1 MVAAALEA
9 GREVEDAMNDL
20 AVEPGHSDKRIK
32 GFLPPV
38 ELAPGDRFPNFVLP
52 DQSGAARSLLER
64 AKGNR
69 ILIVGDSDDAGLKTL
84 QQAALQETGFDVLA
98 LVPEIPEAAAA
109 RAAKVDVSFPLLG
122 DSAGKIREA
131 LRRMLGFG
139 PRGTFAVLLDPNQ
152 RVTAAMVDLD
162 AASLVARAI
171 AQARATPRADD
182 AGQYL
187 KGVAPVLLVPDVLT
201 PEHCRALM
209 QRWETMGNEEGEVA
223 SIVKGEQTQRVH
235 KEMKSR
241 RDHRIMDDA
250 VLQDLTALIG
260 RRIAPELSKA
270 FGFAKFRFDRFVVT
284 CYDSERGDRFRRH
297 RDNQTPGTA
306 DRRFA
311 LTLNL
316 NTGEYEGGGLTF
328 PEYGPHR
335 YDPPAGGAILF
346 SCSLLHEAL
355 PITKGR
361 RFTLLSFLRS

>member
-1 MVAAALEA
+1 
-9 GREVEDAMNDL
+9 
-20 AVEPGHSDKRIK
+20 
-32 GFLPPV
+32 
-38 ELAPGDRFPNFVLP
+38 VLP
-52 DQSGAARSLLER
+52 DQSGSARAFLER

-69 ILIVGDSDDAGLKTL
+69 ILIVGDGDDAGLQAL
-84 QQAALQETGFDVLA
+84 QQANLQEIGFDCLA
-98 LVPEIPEAAAA
+98 LVPEPPEQSARRAAAL
-109 RAAKVDVSFPLLG
+109 DVGFPLLG

-139 PRGTFAVLLDPNQ
+139 PRGAFAVLLDPNQ
-152 RVTAAMVDLD
+152 RITAAMVDLD
-162 AASLVARAI
+162 CGALVRGAI
-171 AQARATPRADD
+171 ERARATPRGGD

-187 KGVAPVLLVPDVLT
+187 KTVAPVLIVPDVLT
-201 PEHCRALM
+201 PEHCRALIE
-209 QRWETMGNEEGEVA
+209 RWETLGHEEGEVA

-241 RDHRIMDDA
+241 RDHRIMDEG
-250 VLQDLTALIG
+250 VLQELIALIG
-260 RRIAPELSKA
+260 RRISPELSKA

-284 CYDSERGDRFRRH
+284 CYDSERNDYFRRH

-328 PEYGPHR
+328 PEYGPDR

>member
-1 MVAAALEA
+1 
-9 GREVEDAMNDL
+9 MNDL
-20 AVEPGHSDKRIK
+20 AIEPGHSYNPTK

-52 DQSGAARSLLER
+52 DQTGGARSFLER

-69 ILIVGDSDDAGLKTL
+69 ILIVGDSDDSGLKAL
-84 QQAALQETGFDVLA
+84 QQADLREIGFDSLA
-98 LVPEIPEAAAA
+98 LVTEPPEPAERRAAAL
-109 RAAKVDVSFPLLG
+109 DLSFPLLC

-131 LRRMLGFG
+131 LRKMLGYG

-152 RVTAAMVDLD
+152 RVTAAMVGLD
-162 AASLVARAI
+162 SVNLVRQAI
-171 AQARATPRADD
+171 DQARATPRSND

-187 KGVAPVLLVPDVLT
+187 NGVAPVLLVPDVLT

-209 QRWETMGNEEGEVA
+209 ARWEALGHEEGEVA
-223 SIVKGEQTQRVH
+223 SIVQGEETRRIH

-241 RDHRIMDDA
+241 RDHRIMDET
-250 VLQDLTALIG
+250 VLRELVALVG
-260 RRIAPELSKA
+260 RRIGPELNKA

-284 CYDSERGDRFRRH
+284 CYDSERNDYFRRH
-297 RDNQTPGTA
+297 RDNQTPGTL

-311 LTLNL
+311 MTLNL

-361 RFTLLSFLRS
+361 RFTLLNFLRN

>member
-1 MVAAALEA
+1 MNELAAK
-9 GREVEDAMNDL
+9 
-20 AVEPGHSDKRIK
+20 PGQSVKPNK

-38 ELAPGDRFPNFVLP
+38 ELAPGDRLPNFVLP
-52 DQSGAARSLLER
+52 DQSGSARAFLER

-69 ILIVGDSDDAGLKTL
+69 ILIVGDGDDAGLKAL
-84 QQAALQETGFDVLA
+84 QQANLQEIGFDCLA
-98 LVPEIPEAAAA
+98 LVPEPPEQSA
-109 RAAKVDVSFPLLG
+109 RRATALDVSFPLLG

-131 LRRMLGFG
+131 LRKMLGFG
-139 PRGTFAVLLDPNQ
+139 PRGTFTVLLDPNQ
-152 RVTAAMVDLD
+152 RITAAMIDLD
-162 AASLVARAI
+162 CGALVRGAIERARAM
-171 AQARATPRADD
+171 PRGGD

-187 KGVAPVLLVPDVLT
+187 KTVAPVLIVPDVLT
-201 PEHCRALM
+201 PEQCRALIE
-209 QRWETMGNEEGEVA
+209 RWETLGHEEGEVA
-223 SIVKGEQTQRVH
+223 SIVQGEQTQRVH
-235 KEMKSR
+235 KEIKSR
-241 RDHRIMDDA
+241 RDHRIMDEG
-250 VLQDLTALIG
+250 VLQELMALIG
-260 RRIAPELSKA
+260 RRISPELSKA

-284 CYDSERGDRFRRH
+284 CYDSERNDYFRRH

-328 PEYGPHR
+328 PEYGPDR

>member
-1 MVAAALEA
+1 LRKLQSGGLEA
-9 GREVEDAMNDL
+9 
-20 AVEPGHSDKRIK
+20 
-32 GFLPPV
+32 
-38 ELAPGDRFPNFVLP
+38 
-52 DQSGAARSLLER
+52 
-64 AKGNR
+64 
-69 ILIVGDSDDAGLKTL
+69 
-84 QQAALQETGFDVLA
+84 TGFDAMA
-98 LVPEIPEAAAA
+98 LVSEAPESAAQ
-109 RAAKVDVSFPLLG
+109 RAAKLGVTFPLLC

-139 PRGTFAVLLDPNQ
+139 PRGSFAVLLDANQ
-152 RVTAAMVDLD
+152 RVIAALVDLD
-162 AASLVARAI
+162 SAKLVEQAI
-171 AQARATPRADD
+171 AQARALPQPDD

-187 KGVAPVLLVPDVLT
+187 QGVAPVLIIPDVLS
-201 PEHCRALM
+201 PEQCRALID
-209 QRWETMGNEEGEVA
+209 RWETLGNEEGEVA

-241 RDHRIMDDA
+241 RDHRIMDEA
-250 VLQDLTALIG
+250 VLQELNALIG

-270 FGFAKFRFDRFVVT
+270 FGFGKFRFDRFVVT
-284 CYDSERGDRFRRH
+284 CYDSERGDFFRRH

-361 RFTLLSFLRS
+361 RFTLLNFLRS